1 MDRRTYTFLVA
12 SAAFFFFYMSLRG
25 LLVPQQPPAGAPNAA
40 AENVGEDVPG
50 ETDTGDQGPVISA
63 GGADTEEAKEDEG
76 IASTKSQ
83 REWFTLGSMAPDA
96 GYNFLITFC
105 NHGAGIER
113 IELTSREPN
122 GKFSYRRVD
131 TRSGYLGYFAPSAP
145 PTMDGVLVN
154 VVGPGTPAAT
164 AVGRSGQTGIQ
175 VGDVIV
181 AVGDTV
187 IESQANIDE
196 ALKTSKPG
204 DQVSVEVIRG
214 GATKPIIFDATLTEH
229 PLDVVRIAKHGGADQ
244 IDGNL
249 SRLSC
254 LMTLASVN
262 RKGIPVGKRSIESIG
277 DPENTQ
283 WTASVEQGDEGT
295 QTIRFETTIGASA
308 MKQIGGEPVRLER
321 TYTIQ
326 KGSYIVDMD
335 VSMTNLGEEPQELAY
350 RLEGANGI
358 TLEGWWYSTK
368 ITPNFT
374 GNGSRDIV
382 FRTTTGG
389 YELQGGYSLL
399 KHDRREPEAPQL
411 GIYATDGDG
420 SGGSLNYIGVDAQY
434 FAVAYLPT
442 EGNASLDSF
451 ERASAGLVADQTKIE
466 RHKERAANISFFL
479 DSGREEL
486 AAGKTVTES
495 LRMYAGPKEPAVL
508 DQYGLGDFVYY
519 GWFGFVSAPLSA
531 LLHNL
536 FWVFSNYGISIV
548 LLTVIV
554 RSLMF
559 PLSRNAAVNAQ
570 KMQELAPEMKKIA
583 EKYKDDMEGRLRAQQ
598 QLQKK
603 VGFNPMAGCLPMFL
617 QLPIFMG
624 LYRALSVDI
633 ELRGEPLWSSEGWC
647 SNLAGPDQWFF
658 WGEWMTG
665 FIAGRG
671 NGWLGPCVNVLPLFV
686 VALFLTQQKMFMP
699 PATDEQTAMTQKVM
713 TFMTFFMA
721 FFFFRVPAGLCIYFV
736 ASSLWGIGERL
747 FVKRTLPKGKHFNL
761 DDDVI
766 DAAAKESEKPTFAE
780 KILNHLKDDG
790 SDQKKIVERPNKRKR
805 PPGNNKKNAKRK

>member
-12 SAAFFFFYMSLRG
+12 SAAFFFFYMFLRAT
-25 LLVPQQPPAGAPNAA
+25 LVPQPPVEDKVQAVAGDVAEEPIDDADTNSGDEQPK
-40 AENVGEDVPG
+40 
-50 ETDTGDQGPVISA
+50 ISA
-63 GGADTEEAKEDEG
+63 GGAETEDDEADQG
-76 IASTKSQ
+76 IASTTSQ
-83 REWFTLGSMAPDA
+83 QKWFTLGSMDPAD

-105 NHGAGIER
+105 NHGAGVER
-113 IELTSREPN
+113 IELTAREPN

-131 TRSGYLGYFAPSAP
+131 TRSGYLGYFAPTLAA
-145 PTMDGVLVN
+145 TTDGVQVN
-154 VVGPGTPAAT
+154 VVGTGTPAAL
-164 AVGRSGQTGIQ
+164 AVGRSGEKGLR
-175 VGDVIV
+175 VNDVIV
-181 AVGDTV
+181 AIGDAV
-187 IESQANIDE
+187 IESTSSLDE
-196 ALKTSKPG
+196 ALSKTKPG
-204 DQVSVEVIRG
+204 ETVTVEVMRG
-214 GATKPIIFDATLTEH
+214 GSTKPIIFDATLTEH
-229 PLDVVRIAKHGGADQ
+229 PLDVVRLAEHGGADQ
-244 IDGNL
+244 IAGNL

-254 LMTLASVN
+254 LLTLAKVN
-262 RKGIPVGKRSIESIG
+262 RKGISVGDRSIAAIG

-283 WTASVEQGDEGT
+283 WAGSTETNEDGSQS
-295 QTIRFETTIGASA
+295 IRFETTLGAST
-308 MKQIGGEPVRLER
+308 MKKAGGEPVRIER

-326 KGSYIVDMD
+326 KGSYLVDMD
-335 VSMTNLGEEPQELAY
+335 MALTNLGQQPQELAY

-368 ITPNFT
+368 ITPNFS

-382 FRTTTGG
+382 YRTANGGHKLLGG
-389 YELQGGYSLL
+389 YTLL
-399 KHDRREPEAPQL
+399 KDDRRNPEAPYH
-411 GIYATDGDG
+411 GIFAEGDG
-420 SGGSLNYIGVDAQY
+420 GRSLKYIGVDAQY
-434 FAVAYLPT
+434 FAVAYLPRDG
-442 EGNASLDSF
+442 EAVLDGYD
-451 ERASAGLVADQTKIE
+451 RAAAGLVADESRIK
-466 RHKERAANISFFL
+466 RHKERAANVSFFL
-479 DSGREEL
+479 NSSPVEL
-486 AAGKTVTES
+486 PAGETLRDS
-495 LRMYAGPKEPAVL
+495 LRMYAGPKEPALL

-633 ELRGEPLWSSEGWC
+633 ELRGEPLWSSGGWC
-647 SNLAGPDQWFF
+647 SNLAGPDQWMF
-658 WGEWMTG
+658 WGDWMMNA
-665 FIAGRG
+665 IAGRG
-671 NGWLGPCVNVLPLFV
+671 NGWLGPYLNVLPIFV
-686 VALFLTQQKMFMP
+686 VALFLTQQKLFMP

-721 FFFFRVPAGLCIYFV
+721 LFFFRVPAGLCIYFV

-761 DDDVI
+761 DDNVI
-766 DAAAKESEKPTFAE
+766 DAAAKESQKPTFAE
-780 KILNHLKDDG
+780 KLLNQLKDTEPD
-790 SDQKKIVERPNKRKR
+790 KKTVERPSKRKR
-805 PPGNNKKNAKRK
+805 PPGTKKNAKRK